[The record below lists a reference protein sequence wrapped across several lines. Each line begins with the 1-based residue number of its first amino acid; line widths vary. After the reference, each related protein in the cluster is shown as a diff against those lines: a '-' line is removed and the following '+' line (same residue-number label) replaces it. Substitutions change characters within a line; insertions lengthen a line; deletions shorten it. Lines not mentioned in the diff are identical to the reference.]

1 MARAGD
7 FWNRNAHRV
16 DWRAGL
22 LPVAAARRATCQS
35 GLASVRELFVY
46 ACKIKETTNGC
57 RRCAR
62 GQTRQAV
69 QVVAQRRFTRNVQI
83 DEQSGAA
90 QNGQDQAQRETDKEK
105 AALRL
110 PMLCEAAE
118 WLLLLH
124 YGHGLSQR
132 VQAHLARPGKRMIK
146 DIDQK

>member
-1 MARAGD
+1 M
-7 FWNRNAHRV
+7 
-16 DWRAGL
+16 
-22 LPVAAARRATCQS
+22 RRETH
-35 GLASVRELFVY
+35 LY
-46 ACKIKETTNGC
+46 TCKIKETTNG
-57 RRCAR
+57 RWPSTRGEAR
-62 GQTRQAV
+62 KALE
-69 QVVAQRRFTRNVQI
+69 VVAERRFARSVQI

-90 QNGQDQAQRETDKEK
+90 PNGQDQAQRETDKEK

>member
-1 MARAGD
+1 
-7 FWNRNAHRV
+7 
-16 DWRAGL
+16 L
-22 LPVAAARRATCQS
+22 RRETH
-35 GLASVRELFVY
+35 LY
-46 ACKIKETTNGC
+46 ACKIKETTNGRWC
-57 RRCAR
+57 SAR
-62 GQTRQAV
+62 GEARKELEVIAE
-69 QVVAQRRFTRNVQI
+69 RRFARNVQI
-83 DEQSGAA
+83 DEPSGAA
-90 QNGQDQAQRETDKEK
+90 QNGQNQAQRETDKEK